1 MDNTV
6 VPDGPAPI
14 NSGLPS
20 TIEIIIGLLALVLA
34 LAAVVVGVAQYLQ
47 ARAAKRRQSD
57 PESGTELSV
66 VQRRPSDTHSVG
78 SGPGKLQA
86 AQSDHLMQKKI

>member
-1 MDNTV
+1 MNNTV

-14 NSGLPS
+14 NSELPS
-20 TIEIIIGLLALVLA
+20 TIEIIIGGLALVLA
-34 LAAVVVGVAQYLQ
+34 LAAVVVGIAQYLQ

-66 VQRRPSDTHSVG
+66 VQRRQSDAESVG
-78 SGPGKLQA
+78 SGPR
-86 AQSDHLMQKKI
+86 